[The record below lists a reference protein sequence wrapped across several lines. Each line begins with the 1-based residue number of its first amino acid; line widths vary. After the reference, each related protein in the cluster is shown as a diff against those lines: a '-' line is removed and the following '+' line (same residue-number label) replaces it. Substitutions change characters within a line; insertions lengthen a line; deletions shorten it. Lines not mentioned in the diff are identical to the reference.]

1 MFYVKKSDN
10 FSINSYFKMSLNIYD
25 TNQILIQKLQKG
37 NQEIWKEL
45 VNKYSDRLFAYAL
58 SLSFDHS
65 IASDIVQQVFISFY
79 EFRYKL
85 NPKYSIESFLYKST
99 YNKFITEYHKNKSL
113 TRLHEQYYYILEQN
127 LNNNSDKDLSKSID
141 LMNSLIRD
149 LPEKTKKIF
158 CLKKINGLT
167 NKEIAKHNKISLKT
181 VESHITK
188 AFKLLREKVKE
199 LK

>member
-1 MFYVKKSDN
+1 
-10 FSINSYFKMSLNIYD
+10 MSLDIY
-25 TNQILIQKLQKG
+25 NKNVILIQKLQEG
-37 NQEIWKEL
+37 NEEIWKGL
-45 VNKYSDRLFAYAL
+45 VNKYSDRLFTYAL

-181 VESHITK
+181 VEAHVSK

>member
-1 MFYVKKSDN
+1 
-10 FSINSYFKMSLNIYD
+10 MSLDIY
-25 TNQILIQKLQKG
+25 NKNVILIQKLQEG

-45 VNKYSDRLFAYAL
+45 VNKYSDRLFTYAL

-127 LNNNSDKDLSKSID
+127 LNNNSDEDLSKSVD
-141 LMNSLIRD
+141 LMNSLIHD
-149 LPEKTKKIF
+149 LPEKTKMIF

-167 NKEIAKHNKISLKT
+167 NKEIARHNGISLKT
-181 VESHITK
+181 VEAHITK
-188 AFKLLREKVKE
+188 AFKLLREKAKE

>member
-1 MFYVKKSDN
+1 MNLD
-10 FSINSYFKMSLNIYD
+10 IY
-25 TNQILIQKLQKG
+25 NKNVILIQKLQKG

-99 YNKFITEYHKNKSL
+99 YNKFINEYNKNKSL

>member
-1 MFYVKKSDN
+1 MTLD
-10 FSINSYFKMSLNIYD
+10 IY
-25 TNQILIQKLQKG
+25 NKNVILIQKLQEG

-58 SLSFDHS
+58 SLCFDHS

-99 YNKFITEYHKNKSL
+99 YNKFINEYNKNKSL

>member
-1 MFYVKKSDN
+1 MNLD
-10 FSINSYFKMSLNIYD
+10 IY
-25 TNQILIQKLQKG
+25 NKNVILIQKLQEG

-58 SLSFDHS
+58 SLCFDHS

-99 YNKFITEYHKNKSL
+99 YNEFITEYHKNKKL
-113 TRLHEQYYYILEQN
+113 TRLHEQYYYFLEQN
-127 LNNNSDKDLSKSID
+127 FNNNSDKDLSKSID

-181 VESHITK
+181 VEAHVTK

>member
-1 MFYVKKSDN
+1 
-10 FSINSYFKMSLNIYD
+10 MSLDIY
-25 TNQILIQKLQKG
+25 NKNVILIQKLQEG

-65 IASDIVQQVFISFY
+65 IASDIVQQVFINFY

-181 VESHITK
+181 VEAHVTK

>member
-1 MFYVKKSDN
+1 
-10 FSINSYFKMSLNIYD
+10 MSLNDYD
-25 TNQILIQKLQKG
+25 SNQILIQKLQEG
-37 NQEIWKEL
+37 NQEVWKQL

-58 SLSFDHS
+58 SLCFDHS
-65 IASDIVQQVFISFY
+65 TSSDIIQQVFINFY

-99 YNKFITEYHKNKSL
+99 YNKFITEYRKNKSL

-127 LNNNSDKDLSKSID
+127 LNDNSDKDLSKNID

-149 LPEKTKKIF
+149 LPEKTKQIF
-158 CLKKINGLT
+158 SLKKINSLT
-167 NKEIAKHNKISLKT
+167 NKEIAKHYKISLKT
-181 VESHITK
+181 VEAHITK
-188 AFKLLREKVKE
+188 AFKLLREKAKE

>member
-1 MFYVKKSDN
+1 MNREVS
-10 FSINSYFKMSLNIYD
+10 
-25 TNQILIQKLQKG
+25 
-37 NQEIWKEL
+37 
-45 VNKYSDRLFAYAL
+45 
-58 SLSFDHS
+58 
-65 IASDIVQQVFISFY
+65 
-79 EFRYKL
+79 
-85 NPKYSIESFLYKST
+85 
-99 YNKFITEYHKNKSL
+99 EYHKNKKL

-127 LNNNSDKDLSKSID
+127 FNNNSDKDLSKSID

-181 VESHITK
+181 VEAHVTK